1 MIFAIPIRTMYSLF
15 RRGINIRDLEK
26 EWKKCHLQGKDNIIM
41 VGLKIVGLESVKYTG
56 ISFIYN
62 FRCDPDLEIDKSA
75 CRLTCLEMENNIGIL
90 I

>member
-1 MIFAIPIRTMYSLF
+1 
-15 RRGINIRDLEK
+15 
-26 EWKKCHLQGKDNIIM
+26 M